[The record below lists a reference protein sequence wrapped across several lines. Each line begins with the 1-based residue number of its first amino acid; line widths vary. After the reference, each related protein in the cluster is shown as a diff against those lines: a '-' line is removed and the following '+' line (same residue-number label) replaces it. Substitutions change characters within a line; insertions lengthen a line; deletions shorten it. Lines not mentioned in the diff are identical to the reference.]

1 MQKLTLLLVL
11 ALVAAACGDSSP
23 TETGSDLP
31 FGIERCASETVRVSA
46 PEEFYRDEPVY
57 AGNNPHV
64 DDLRAWARGK
74 PGFQDIWIDRD
85 RNGWV
90 SLAFSEDA
98 DLRQL
103 ELEEEFP
110 DVGVVAVAVDW
121 TDAELQEVRDEVF
134 VALGESAL
142 ENYGGGHS
150 VSTGFVEID
159 LPVLDEA
166 TLEPLAPFADD
177 RLCVSGLDPVDAVS
191 VCPQPTEGAGWRLL
205 GTERT
210 AESYRTAI
218 ATTPEQYSE
227 VWATAGLTAD
237 QPSVDFVNEVVIW
250 FGAVYGSGCEIR
262 MDDVVF
268 DQSEQLVHGNFVIP
282 GSPVFCDDDANPEA
296 YVVAV
301 ERSMLPAAPF
311 AIQLRATDP
320 PSGVPEERTLVSIDL
335 REPRSAANSDE
346 VGTDP
351 ALTEQ
356 IDRGYVVT
364 AGGVME
370 VGYPATYDL
379 DLSCEFAMIGPLNGI
394 VWQADN
400 DELSQAEPPRA
411 WTDAADDGIVE
422 IELFMSD
429 EPATLTLAA
438 GGHTESY
445 APASPGTTSNCE

>member
-1 MQKLTLLLVL
+1 MTKLIPLL
-11 ALVAAACGDSSP
+11 ALAFVAAACGDGSP
-23 TETGSDLP
+23 TETGGGLP
-31 FGIERCASETVRVSA
+31 FGIERCSTETVRVSA

-57 AGNNPHV
+57 AGNNPHT
-64 DDLRAWARGK
+64 DDLRAWAQSR
-74 PGFQDIWIDRD
+74 PGFEDIWIDRD
-85 RNGWV
+85 HNGWIA
-90 SLAFSEDA
+90 LAFSQDA
-98 DLRQL
+98 ALRQA

-110 DVGVVAVAVDW
+110 DIGVVAVAVDW
-121 TDAELQEVRDEVF
+121 TNAELQALRDEVF
-134 VALGESAL
+134 VVLGEGAL
-142 ENYGGGHS
+142 ENYGGSHS

-159 LPVLDEA
+159 VPILDEA
-166 TLEPLAPFADD
+166 TLEPLEPFADD
-177 RLCVSGLDPVDAVS
+177 RLCVSGLDPTDAVS
-191 VCPQPTEGAGWRLL
+191 DGPQPTEGAGWRLL

-210 AESYRTAI
+210 GDSYRTGI
-218 ATTPEQYSE
+218 ATTPEQYDE
-227 VWATAGLTAD
+227 LWATAGLAAA
-237 QPSVDFVNEVVIW
+237 QPAVDFVDEVVIW

-268 DQSEQLVHGNFVIP
+268 DQNEHLVHGNFVLP
-282 GSPVFCDDDANPEA
+282 GSPVSCNDDANPEA
-296 YVVAV
+296 FVVAV

-320 PSGVPEERTLVSIDL
+320 PSGVPEERTVVSVDL
-335 REPRSAANSDE
+335 RDPQSVASRDE
-346 VGTDP
+346 FGTDP

-379 DLSCEFAMIGPLNGI
+379 DLSCGFATVGPLNGI

-400 DELSQAEPPRA
+400 DELGNADPPPS

-429 EPATLTLAA
+429 EPATLTLIA

-445 APASPGTTSNCE
+445 SPAPSRTTSNCE